1 MKSKLRKVH
10 IGDVEWSYVIDAT
23 ELRIYEPKTKQIKV
37 RVNTSELEKE
47 DSDFYGYGLIG
58 GDCYLP
64 SSVKKYI
71 NDNLLS

>member
-10 IGDVEWSYVIDAT
+10 IGDVEWSYVIDSP

-37 RVNTSELEKE
+37 RVNTSK
-47 DSDFYGYGLIG
+47 SDGWLIEENEFDG
-58 GDCYLP
+58 WRYNYRP
-64 SSVKKYI
+64 NVIKKYI